1 MRILLLGGK
10 TGLLGQALKKAC
22 DRRNWST
29 LCLGRHDDLFNAP
42 ALHRLITDER
52 ITAIINTV
60 AYTQVDK
67 AEKQPEEAA
76 RLNADLPEIL
86 GKVAVS
92 CAVPL
97 VHYSTDFV
105 FDGAKGS
112 PYLPTDSPNPQSVY
126 GQTKLEGEQRLLA
139 LGPQHVLI
147 LRTAWLFGPDKTN
160 FVHKILGLARKHDR
174 LTIVHDQIGSPS
186 CTTDVSE
193 YCAALIEKQARGRYH
208 VVNAGQ
214 ASWYEL
220 TAQAVKLAGISCR
233 VEPIASAD
241 FPQQAKR
248 PPYSVLDHTDFEQT
262 AGITPRPW
270 QEALAEYIRQ
280 SRPNLP

>member
-10 TGLLGQALKKAC
+10 TGLLGQALKKTC

-42 ALHRLITDER
+42 ALYRLITDER

-112 PYLPTDSPNPQSVY
+112 PYLPTNSPNPQSVY
-126 GQTKLEGEQRLLA
+126 GQTKPL
-139 LGPQHVLI
+139 
-147 LRTAWLFGPDKTN
+147 
-160 FVHKILGLARKHDR
+160 
-174 LTIVHDQIGSPS
+174 
-186 CTTDVSE
+186 
-193 YCAALIEKQARGRYH
+193 
-208 VVNAGQ
+208 
-214 ASWYEL
+214 
-220 TAQAVKLAGISCR
+220 
-233 VEPIASAD
+233 
-241 FPQQAKR
+241 
-248 PPYSVLDHTDFEQT
+248 
-262 AGITPRPW
+262 
-270 QEALAEYIRQ
+270 
-280 SRPNLP
+280 